1 MLVGH
6 KSFND
11 IEYVF
16 TTVTLLV
23 TVGAFAYILNNISN
37 ILDAINK

>member
-6 KSFND
+6 RSFNN
-11 IEYVF
+11 IEVVF
-16 TTVTLLV
+16 TFMTLLV

>member
-6 KSFND
+6 KSYND
-11 IEYVF
+11 IEVVF
-16 TTVTLLV
+16 TFITLLM

-37 ILDAINK
+37 ILDAINR